1 MKFQYLEAEL
11 AERQDPELQAWL
23 MAEDEEH

>member
-11 AERQDPELQAWL
+11 AERQGLELQLWL
-23 MAEDEEH
+23 MAEDDER